1 MKAITPFGWSIFFVL
16 LTAFFPS
23 NPSFEESQKTFP
35 RVRDM
40 YERKEDLFAMKCR
53 SRDVPETFSNM
64 FIRVFKEEGI
74 LELWVQDVNSRYVLF
89 GEYKIY
95 AMSGTLGPK
104 RQEGDAQVPEGF
116 YYIKEF
122 NPFSNYHLSLG
133 INYPNQSDLILS
145 NAPRKGGNIFIHG
158 GNSSAGCIA
167 MSNYYIEDIYMA
179 AVKAQ
184 TQGQSKIPVHI
195 FPFKMIPINIE
206 AHSVFAER
214 RGLTAFWKNLAEGY
228 RFFERHKTVPEVS
241 VASNGTYLFSYPST
255 ASK

>member
-1 MKAITPFGWSIFFVL
+1 MKAITPFGWGILFVL

-23 NPSFEESQKTFP
+23 NPGFEESQKAFP
-35 RVRDM
+35 RVRDA
-40 YERKEDLFAMKCR
+40 YERKEELFAMKCR
-53 SRDVPETFSNM
+53 TRDIPETFSNM

-74 LELWVQDVNSRYVLF
+74 LELWALDVNSRYVLF
-89 GEYKIY
+89 GEYKVY

-104 RQEGDAQVPEGF
+104 RQEGDTQVPEGF

-122 NPFSNYHLSLG
+122 NPVSNYHLSLG

-145 NAPRKGGNIFIHG
+145 AAPRKGGNIFIHG
-158 GNSSAGCIA
+158 GHASAGCVA

-206 AHSVFAER
+206 NHSGFAER
-214 RGLTAFWKNLAEGY
+214 RGLTAFWKNLTDGY
-228 RFFERHKTVPEVS
+228 RFFEHNKTVPEVS
-241 VASNGTYLFSYPST
+241 VASNGTYLFSQPST